1 MNEGSGK
8 GIFPP
13 GTARHGPPSAK
24 RRSAHVDRLK
34 HQRARRREKLADL
47 VADGWSVA
55 AAAKQLGV
63 SQQTGHS
70 MWREICD
77 AFYEGFCK

>member
-1 MNEGSGK
+1 MTEGR

-24 RRSAHVDRLK
+24 RNEAHRNRL
-34 HQRARRREKLADL
+34 RAARERRVWQLADL
-47 VADGWSVA
+47 VAEGWSIASA
-55 AAAKQLGV
+55 ARHLGV

-70 MWREICD
+70 MWRDILERVGGLAI
-77 AFYEGFCK
+77 

>member
-1 MNEGSGK
+1 MDGSGK
-8 GIFPP
+8 GLFPP

-24 RRSAHVDRLK
+24 RREAHRDRLK
-34 HQRARRREKLADL
+34 RARRRRLEQLADL

-55 AAAKQLGV
+55 AAAQSLGV

-77 AFYEGFCK
+77 AFYEGFCR